1 MTIGIGLWAFICF
14 LAIVFLWILLL
25 KRNVTEGLGAA
36 FLVISL
42 FMGPTNYFGTVLS
55 ALNTAAM
62 DTPFLA
68 TMLFMLMAAIMN
80 KAGVIERLVELLNSL
95 IGKVRGGAAYV
106 STCASFMF
114 GLVSGNGDANSATV
128 GAITVP
134 WMKESGWPPA
144 IAATINA
151 GNAGVCQAMP
161 ACTAMFLLVG
171 LEGVAEYIDVGT
183 AYVAVLCGG
192 IWSLGYRLLRVWL
205 YARKY
210 DVQPV
215 PADRIKPL
223 GKSFRDNGSALLM
236 LVGISIPLVI
246 TIGPLSTVLKSIESF
261 GSTGVSAINIV
272 VWVPILVCIICM
284 LIGWKR
290 LPHTV
295 SGWLE
300 IAKGCQ
306 KSICSAG
313 TILLFSLA
321 SCDVLSKLGF
331 SEDLAVIFENLHLP
345 GILMILIG
353 CLLVVLVASP
363 LSANATTTAIGAVTF
378 TAFIQ
383 AGANPSA
390 AVAAYMIALST
401 AGASPPSSAPI
412 FISCGLA
419 GVEKAASLFKP
430 LVVDYVIPITILA
443 VLVAAGI
450 LPVL

>member
-25 KRNVTEGLGAA
+25 KRNVTEGLGVA
-36 FLVISL
+36 FLAISL
-42 FMGPTNYFGTVLS
+42 FMGPTNYPTTILT
-55 ALNTAAM
+55 ALNTAAL

-134 WMKESGWPPA
+134 WMRESGWPPT

-171 LEGVAEYIDVGT
+171 LEGVSEYIDVGT
-183 AYVAVLCGG
+183 AYIAVLCAGV
-192 IWSLGYRLLRVWL
+192 WSLGYRLLRVWL

-223 GKSFRDNGSALLM
+223 GQSFRDNGIALLM
-236 LVGISIPLVI
+236 LVGISIPLII
-246 TIGPLSTVLKSIESF
+246 TIGPFSDVLESIVSF
-261 GSTGVSAINIV
+261 GSTGLGAINIV
-272 VWVPILVCIICM
+272 IWVPILVCIICII
-284 LIGWKR
+284 IGWKR

-300 IAKGCQ
+300 LAKGCQ

-313 TILLFSLA
+313 TILLFSLSA
-321 SCDVLSKLGF
+321 CDVLNKLGF
-331 SEDLAVIFENLHLP
+331 SNDLAVILGGLELP

-383 AGANPSA
+383 AGASPSA

-419 GVEKAASLFKP
+419 GVEKAESLFKP
-430 LVVDYVIPITILA
+430 LIVDYVIPITILA
-443 VLVAAGI
+443 VLVAMGI